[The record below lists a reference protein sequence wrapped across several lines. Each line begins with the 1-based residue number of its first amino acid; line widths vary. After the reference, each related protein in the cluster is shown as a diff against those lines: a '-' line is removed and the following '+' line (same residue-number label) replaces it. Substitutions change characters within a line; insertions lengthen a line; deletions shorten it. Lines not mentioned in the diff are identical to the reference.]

1 MLRIREQNRMYNIGL
16 ISLGCVKNTVDS
28 ESILA
33 MLPQEDFNIVTDL
46 NGCDL
51 IIINTCGFILDAKVE
66 AINVILEALKY
77 KKKTIVIGC
86 LVERYK
92 DELIKEFP
100 EVDAFVSLKEYPML
114 QDIINKVLNKDV
126 VENEFDIFNR
136 VLSTPSYSAYLK
148 ISEGCDNF
156 CAFCSI
162 PFIRGRFHSF
172 NFNDLVLYAK
182 DLAKNGVK
190 ELIVI
195 SQDTVSYGK
204 DLKDGS
210 NLYKLLKELD
220 KIDGLEFIRVLYT
233 YPEGITDEILELIS
247 KSTKIVHYFDIPL
260 QHCSSRILKLMN
272 RHDTKESILSL
283 YKRIK
288 RIVPDAILRTTLIS
302 GFPSET
308 DEEAKELLDF
318 IKEIKFNHLGVF
330 TYSKEEGTKASLLG
344 NQIDDKIK
352 SARKDALMNE
362 QKKISYE
369 LNKGLIGKKFKAII
383 TKTLGNN
390 EYEVRSQFNSTNDID
405 GSIILQTNNIH
416 HEGEVLYIEITSAFV
431 YDLLAKEA

>member
-390 EYEVRSQFNSTNDID
+390 EYEVRSQFNSIDDID

>member
-1 MLRIREQNRMYNIGL
+1 MYNVGL

-46 NGCDL
+46 NNSDL
-51 IIINTCGFILDAKVE
+51 IIINTCGFILDAKIE
-66 AINVILEALKY
+66 AINVIIEALKY
-77 KKKTIVIGC
+77 KKKTIVLGC

-92 DELIKEFP
+92 DDLVKEFP
-100 EVDAFVSLKEYPML
+100 EVDAFVTLKEYPNL
-114 QDIINKVLNKDV
+114 QNIINKILNKDV
-126 VENEFDIFNR
+126 VDNEFDIFNR
-136 VLSTPSYSAYLK
+136 VLSTPSYTAYLK

-162 PFIRGRFHSF
+162 PFIRGRFHSYDF
-172 NFNDLVLYAK
+172 NELILYAK
-182 DLAKNGVK
+182 DLAKNGIK

-233 YPEGITDEILELIS
+233 YPEGITDEILELVS
-247 KSTKIVHYFDIPL
+247 KSNKIVHYFDIPL

-283 YKRIK
+283 YERIK
-288 RIVPDAILRTTLIS
+288 RIVPDAILRTTLIA

-308 DEEAKELLDF
+308 DEEANELLDF
-318 IKEIKFNHLGVF
+318 IKKIKFNHLGVF
-330 TYSKEEGTKASLLG
+330 TYSKEEGTKASLLD
-344 NQIDDKIK
+344 NQISDEIK
-352 SARKDALMNE
+352 VSRKDALMNE

-383 TKTLGNN
+383 TRVLANN
-390 EYEVRSQFNSTNDID
+390 EYEVRCQFNSPDDID
-405 GSIILQTNNIH
+405 GSIILKSNNKH
-416 HEGEVLYIEITSAFV
+416 SEGEILSIEITNAFV

>member
-1 MLRIREQNRMYNIGL
+1 MYNVGL
-16 ISLGCVKNTVDS
+16 VSLGCVKNTVDS

-33 MLPQEDFNIVTDL
+33 LLPQDEFNIITDL
-46 NGCDL
+46 NVADL
-51 IIINTCGFILDAKVE
+51 VIINTCGFILDAKIE
-66 AINVILEALKY
+66 AINVILKVLEY

-92 DELIKEFP
+92 DDLVKEFP
-100 EVDAFVSLKEYPML
+100 QVDAFISLKEYNKIPE
-114 QDIINKVLNKDV
+114 IINSLLKKDV
-126 VENEFDIFNR
+126 VYSDFDIFNR
-136 VLSTPSYSAYLK
+136 VLSTPSYMAYLK

-162 PFIRGRFHSF
+162 PFIRGRFHSYDF
-172 NFNDLVLYAK
+172 NELITYAK
-182 DLAKNGVK
+182 DLAKNGIK
-190 ELIVI
+190 ELVVI

-233 YPEGITDEILELIS
+233 YPEGISDEILHLVASS
-247 KSTKIVHYFDIPL
+247 KKIAHYFDIPL
-260 QHCSSRILKLMN
+260 QHCSTRILKLMN

-288 RIVPDAILRTTLIS
+288 EIVPDAILRTTLIS

-308 DEEAKELLDF
+308 SEEHMELLDF

-330 TYSKEEGTKASLLG
+330 TYSKEDGTKASLLEH
-344 NQIDDKIK
+344 QIDQEIK
-352 SARKDALMNE
+352 NQRKEELMNA

-369 LNKGLIGKKFKAII
+369 LNKNMIGKTYKAIV
-383 TKTLGNN
+383 TKILPNN
-390 EYEVRSQFNSTNDID
+390 EYEVRSTFNSPDDID
-405 GSIILQTNNIH
+405 GSIILQTNKTH
-416 HEGEVLYIEITSAFV
+416 KEGEIIYIKIKNAFV
-431 YDLLAKEA
+431 YDLLAEEV